1 LPLQQ
6 REVDEPRDILT
17 FGHPDPGEL
26 RDSYAG
32 GWVANFTFLETSLNG
47 TPLPITEFWNLHAT
61 IVALG
66 EAC

>member
-1 LPLQQ
+1 MPLQQ
-6 REVDEPRDILT
+6 REVDEARDILT
-17 FGHPDPGEL
+17 LGHL
-26 RDSYAG
+26 VRDSYAG